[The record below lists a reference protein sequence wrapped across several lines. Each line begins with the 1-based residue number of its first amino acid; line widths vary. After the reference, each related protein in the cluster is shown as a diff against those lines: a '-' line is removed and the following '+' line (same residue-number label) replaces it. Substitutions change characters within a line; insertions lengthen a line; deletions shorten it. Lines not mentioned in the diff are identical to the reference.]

1 MSADASA
8 SGTAKRQQLAQRRK
22 ALGLTQEALASLLD
36 VERSTVVRWERGETE
51 PLPWIRPKLAKALR
65 VSADR
70 LVELLATGAPLNG
83 MPGHRTRPHSAAT
96 VPRQLPAAVTEF
108 TGRTAE
114 LQTLTRLLGDAGTGA
129 PGTVVI
135 SAIGGTAG
143 VGKTALAV
151 QWAHQVAGRFPDG
164 QLYVNLCGHDP
175 DRPMPPADALA
186 GFLRALGVPGPDIS
200 SLESERAA
208 RYRSLMDGRRML
220 VVLDN
225 ARSVE
230 QVRPLLP
237 DTPACAAVVTSRDA
251 LAGLVDHDGSARL
264 DLDLLPPDDSV
275 GLLRALIGE
284 RADADT
290 MAAETLAGQCCRLP
304 LALRAAAEVAAAR
317 PAVSLADLTG
327 ELAGQRRRLG
337 LPGVDGDRDRAVR
350 AVLSWAYQYLD
361 AGAAQAFRLAGPH
374 PGPEFDPDADAL
386 AGTVAKQA
394 GRVLDVLGRAHLIRQ
409 AGPGRYRRHEHQTV
423 TELATAVTRQ
433 WTAEAEMRSLHRP
446 QPVQLRW
453 SSTGRPVAARAAAVL
468 GHNPGTAEPKPLSLR
483 GDLTDLVAKF
493 RQLPKRQLVVLG
505 EPGAGKTVL
514 AILLTLGLLNGPKP
528 GEPVPVLL
536 PVSSWNPQDEH
547 LHTWLARRLIEEYPG
562 LANTAAY
569 GPQAAQRLVAEGRIL
584 PVLDGLDE
592 VPPALHAAAIDAV
605 DQAIAGGRPLVV
617 TCRGAEYEEAVLHGG
632 TILATAAVVEIEPVD
647 PSDAAA
653 FLTARQ
659 PHSDT
664 RWQPVVEHLR
674 RYPARPLALALSTAL
689 MVDLTRTAYSS
700 PRTDP
705 AELCDLARFPDRA
718 SVEGHLLDAFLP
730 AVYTHRH
737 PPPAPAA
744 GPAAAPGFPSVAPR
758 KYELGQAQQWLTFLA
773 RHLERGQSRD
783 FAWWQLPHAIPRPAQ
798 GLLFGLPAAL
808 LFALAGELAGSYVVA
823 AVYGVSFASAGC
835 VANAL
840 GRRPGPLRVE
850 IRFRGTAVRFLSRF
864 GIGLAIGLGLGL
876 SWSLPLGLIFV
887 LVLAFGLAL
896 GVQVWLDIPA
906 DANRVSSPVT
916 VLRQD
921 RAAALSF
928 TSSFALSV
936 GTFYG
941 VADAFAG
948 QSHFIL
954 VFGGHFDLVLA
965 LATGL
970 AGTLLGQF
978 AFGWLGGVAYGLAA
992 TAAGGLVFPIA
1003 GIPVAG
1009 FAAGAVFGL
1018 AVGLSIF
1025 MSRAWGSSVVSM
1037 AWLAMRGQVPLR
1049 LVRFLDDAHGRGV
1062 LRQVGGVY
1070 QFRHARLQD
1079 RLTEKLSR

>member
-1 MSADASA
+1 MSPDASA
-8 SGTAKRQQLAQRRK
+8 RGTAKRQRLAQRRK

-51 PLPWIRPKLAKALR
+51 PLPWIQPRLANALH
-65 VSADR
+65 VSPDR
-70 LVELLATGAPLNG
+70 LTELLTTDGSPNG
-83 MPGHRTRPHSAAT
+83 MPGRRSGPDSAAT
-96 VPRQLPAAVTEF
+96 VPRQLPATVADF
-108 TGRTAE
+108 TGRTTE
-114 LQTLTRLLGDAGTGA
+114 LQTLTRLLDDAGTGV
-129 PGTVVI
+129 PWTVVI

-143 VGKTALAV
+143 VGKSALAV
-151 QWAHQVAGRFPDG
+151 QWAGQVAGRFPDG
-164 QLYVNLCGHDP
+164 QLYVNLCGY
-175 DRPMPPADALA
+175 DRPMPPAAALA
-186 GFLRALGVPGPDIS
+186 GFLRALGVPRPDIPAG
-200 SLESERAA
+200 ESGCAA
-208 RYRSLMDGRRML
+208 RYRSLLAGRRML

-237 DTPACAAVVTSRDA
+237 GAPACAAVVTSRDA
-251 LAGLVDHDGSARL
+251 LGGLVARDGAARL
-264 DLDLLPPDDSV
+264 DLDLLPPDDAV
-275 GLLRALIGE
+275 GLLRALVGE
-284 RADADT
+284 RADADA
-290 MAAETLAGQCCRLP
+290 MSAETLAGLCCWLP
-304 LALRAAAEVAAAR
+304 LALRAVAEVAAAR
-317 PAVSLADLTG
+317 PAVPLADLAG
-327 ELAGQRRRLG
+327 ELADQKRRLG
-337 LPGVDGDRDRAVR
+337 MLGVDGDPHTAVR
-350 AVLSWAYQYLD
+350 AVFSWSYRYLD
-361 AGAAQAFRLAGPH
+361 AGAGQAFRLAGLH
-374 PGPEFDPDADAL
+374 PGPEFDPDPGAF
-386 AGTVAKQA
+386 AGATAKQA
-394 GRVLDVLGRAHLIRQ
+394 GWVRDVLARARLIPQR
-409 AGPGRYRRHEHQTV
+409 GPGRYRRHDRQAV

-453 SSTGRPVAARAAAVL
+453 SSTGLPVAAAASAVL
-468 GHNPGTAEPKPLSLR
+468 GHEPATAEPKPLSLR

-514 AILLTLGLLNGPKP
+514 AISLTLRLLNEPKP

-547 LHTWLARRLIEEYPG
+547 LHTWLARKLIEEYPG

-569 GPQAAQRLVAEGRIL
+569 GPQAAQLLVAEGGIL

-617 TCRGAEYEEAVLHGG
+617 TCRSAEYEDAVLRGG

-659 PHSDT
+659 PLGDT

-674 RYPARPLALALSTAL
+674 RYPTGPLALALSTAL
-689 MVDLTRTAYSS
+689 MVDLTRTAHS
-700 PRTDP
+700 PPRSDP
-705 AELCDLARFPDRA
+705 ADLCDLARFPDRA

-730 AVYTHRH
+730 AVYAQRH
-737 PPPAPAA
+737 PPPTPAA
-744 GPAAAPGFPSVAPR
+744 VQAAAPGFPPVAPR
-758 KYELGQAQQWLTFLA
+758 KYELAPARQWLTFLA
-773 RHLERGQSRD
+773 RHLERRQSRD
-783 FAWWQLPHAIPRPAQ
+783 FAWWQLPHVIPRPVQ

-808 LFALAGELAGSYVVA
+808 LFALCGEMAAGYVVA
-823 AVYGVSFASAGC
+823 AVYGVSFALAGC
-835 VANAL
+835 IANAL
-840 GRRPGPLRVE
+840 GRRPGPVRVE

-864 GIGLAIGLGLGL
+864 AIGLAIGLGLGL
-876 SWSLPLGLIFV
+876 AWSLPFDLIFV
-887 LVLAFGLAL
+887 LVLVFGLAL
-896 GVQVWLDIPA
+896 SVQVWLDIPA
-906 DANRVSSPVT
+906 DANRVSSPLT

-921 RAAALSF
+921 RAAALAF

-941 VADAFAG
+941 VADTFTG
-948 QSHFIL
+948 HTQFIL

-970 AGTLLGQF
+970 AGALLGRF
-978 AFGWLGGVAYGLAA
+978 AFGRLGGVAYGLAA
-992 TAAGGLVFPIA
+992 AAAGGLVFPIA
-1003 GIPVAG
+1003 GSPAAG

-1025 MSRAWGSSVVSM
+1025 MSRAWGSFVLSL
-1037 AWLAMRGQVPLR
+1037 AWLAMRGHVPLR
-1049 LVRFLDDAHGRGV
+1049 LVRFLDDAHRRGV
-1062 LRQVGGVY
+1062 LRQAGAVY

-1079 RLTEKLSR
+1079 RLTDD